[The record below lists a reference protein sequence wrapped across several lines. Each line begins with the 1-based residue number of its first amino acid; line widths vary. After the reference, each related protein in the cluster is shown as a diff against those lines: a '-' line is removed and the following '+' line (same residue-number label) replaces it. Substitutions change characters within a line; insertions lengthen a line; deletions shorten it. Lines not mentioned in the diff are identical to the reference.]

1 MIESRLVMWSL
12 LIRILYN
19 KLNKEMIMKKYGFI
33 FFVLG
38 LLNALAQAD
47 DTEVYLG
54 DPNAVTAK
62 PNVLFVFDTSGSMK
76 DSVKG
81 TGKTR
86 LQVTQ
91 EAAKNTIN
99 NLSGINIALMQFNHK
114 RTGEGGVMSLPM
126 GSVDDATHKQNLIN
140 TINGYKA
147 NGGTPIVESIH
158 EAYLYM
164 TGDLVKYGRNK
175 NTMYSHADTY
185 TGSGS
190 TAKYITPITET
201 CQKNH
206 IVLFTDDA
214 ASSDTGSNQYVK
226 NLLEEK
232 FSAADL
238 EGTGLDMAK
247 KCNPTCLGDL
257 AYIMNNSDVS
267 PLDGKQTIQFH
278 SIGGF
283 IGEPTQGILDR
294 AAKLGGGVSANAQ
307 TPEDLEEALLKVFQN
322 IVQTGGTF
330 AAPTVA
336 VNAFNNLEQLDQM
349 YYSVFQPHEA
359 VGWSGNVKRYRMA
372 GGKIVDVQGNDAVD
386 PETGFFKENAR
397 SFWST
402 LDDGDKITVG
412 GMASRFQNE
421 RIVVSNL
428 LNNNLMEINN
438 RIESSNPLITRDL
451 MGTRLRDAHFEG
463 SDVDPDINTG
473 LTDPYDAN
481 EFTTLV
487 NWVGGLE
494 AKDNATNSRRSMEDP
509 LHSTPVLLN
518 YGELSIDGERV
529 PDSTLFVGTNS
540 GYLHAFDTHAEAPKE
555 RFSFIPKE
563 LLPVATKY
571 YERVGVKRYGLDGH
585 ISVWHNDTNKDRIIN
600 GSEKA
605 YLYIGMRRGGSSYYA
620 LDVSDRDNPK
630 LLWQINGKGHQNG
643 PTTGFEE
650 LGQSWSR
657 MVPIDILW
665 NGAKRKAL
673 VFAGGYDL
681 VEDTRFTRTDH
692 NVGNAIYMVD
702 ATSGALLWKASKT
715 TGNLRIADMKSA
727 ITGNVV
733 PVDDNSDGYV
743 DLLYVADLGGRI
755 FRIDFNKAEAESGN
769 TNANN
774 YATGGM
780 IADLGQDNSQ
790 GEHVRFFETL
800 DVVYSREFSYIEG
813 AGETKRFLQKPRY
826 MLSIGSGYR
835 AHPLDNS
842 AQDNFYVVFDY
853 NVSGPARNDQG
864 NPVYSAV
871 NKSDLQGYAF
881 GASNELNI
889 KPTAKSNNGFYLQ
902 LINADEG
909 EKVLS
914 SSITLNNVIYFT
926 SFRPSTGE
934 QAGNSCTADTGNS
947 RLYSIALS
955 SGDNSLI
962 HTRDIN
968 TPGIPAKPVVIV
980 SGPGDG
986 DDNGSGDRSTHLLIS
1001 TELIDIDGE
1010 GFPFK
1015 KTFWRELPEQPTAAA
1030 NDEDEEAEEGE

>member
-1 MIESRLVMWSL
+1 
-12 LIRILYN
+12 
-19 KLNKEMIMKKYGFI
+19 MKKYGFI

-206 IVLFTDDA
+206 IVLFTDGA

-238 EGTGLDMAK
+238 GGTGLDMAN

-372 GGKIVDVQGNDAVD
+372 GGKIVDVNNADAID
-386 PETGFFKENAR
+386 GSTGFFNETAQ
-397 SFWST
+397 SFWSEKA
-402 LDDGDKITVG
+402 DGEKITAG
-412 GMASRFQNE
+412 GMASRLQDE

-428 LNNNLMEINN
+428 VSNTLMDEKN
-438 RIESSNPLITRDL
+438 RIRSSNKLITQDL
-451 MGTRLRDAHFEG
+451 MGTKLKDANFEG
-463 SDVDPDINTG
+463 SDLDPTLNPDGDTS
-473 LTDPYDAN
+473 DSEPYTTA
-481 EFTTLV
+481 EFTKLV

-494 AKDNATNSRRSMEDP
+494 AKDKADKSRRSMEDP
-509 LHSTPVLLN
+509 LHSNPVLLN
-518 YGELSIDGERV
+518 YGELSIGGKKV

-540 GYLHAFDTHAEAPKE
+540 GYLHAFDTNANSPKE
-555 RFSFIPKE
+555 RFAFIPKE

-571 YERVGVKRYGLDGH
+571 YEKVGKKRYGLDGY
-585 ISVWHNDTNKDRIIN
+585 ITVWHDDTNKDMIIN
-600 GSEKA
+600 NGEKA
-605 YLYIGMRRGGSSYYA
+605 YLYVGMRRGGSSYYA
-620 LDVSDRDNPK
+620 LDVSNRDNPK
-630 LLWQINGKGHQNG
+630 LLWQINGKGYQNG
-643 PTTGFEE
+643 PTQGFEE
-650 LGQSWSR
+650 LGQTWSK
-657 MVPIDILW
+657 MVPADVMW
-665 NGAKRKAL
+665 KGAKKKVL
-673 VFAGGYDL
+673 FFAGGYDI
-681 VEDTRFTRTDH
+681 VEDTRFIRTDH
-692 NVGNAIYMVD
+692 SVGNALYMVD
-702 ATSGALLWKASKT
+702 AKSGDLLWKASKT
-715 TGNLRIADMKSA
+715 TGHLKIADMKSA
-727 ITGNVV
+727 ITGNIV

-755 FRIDFNKAEAESGN
+755 FRIDFNRAEAKSGS
-769 TNANN
+769 TNPTN

-780 IADLGQDNSQ
+780 IADLGANNSQ
-790 GEHVRFFETL
+790 IDHVRFYETL
-800 DVVYSREFSYIEG
+800 DVVYSREFSYVEG
-813 AGETKRFLQKPRY
+813 TGNNQRFIQKPRY
-826 MLSIGSGYR
+826 MLNIGSGYR
-835 AHPLDNS
+835 AHPLDAS
-842 AQDNFYVVFDY
+842 ALDNFYVVFDY
-853 NVSGPARNDQG
+853 NTEGPARNAQG
-864 NPVYSAV
+864 NPTYNAIV
-871 NKSDLQGYAF
+871 KTDLQKYEFSGT
-881 GASNELNI
+881 GDLSLE
-889 KPTAKSNNGFYLQ
+889 PTTKSNNGFYLR
-902 LINADEG
+902 LISASGG
-909 EKVLS
+909 EKSLS
-914 SSITLNNVIYFT
+914 SSITLDNTIYFT
-926 SFRPSTGE
+926 TFRPSDGTSS
-934 QAGNSCTADTGNS
+934 NSCSADLGSS
-947 RLYSIALS
+947 RLYRIKLSAGRSSIVKNEDIDIPGIPPKPVIIT
-955 SGDNSLI
+955 GDNS
-962 HTRDIN
+962 
-968 TPGIPAKPVVIV
+968 
-980 SGPGDG
+980 S
-986 DDNGSGDRSTHLLIS
+986 DDSDTGLSDPKILIS
-1001 TELIDIDGE
+1001 TKIFDTE
-1010 GFPFK
+1010 GSKYPLK
-1015 KTFWRELPEQPTAAA
+1015 KTFWRELNT
-1030 NDEDEEAEEGE
+1030 ND